1 MYLSNPVTEQIN
13 NLKTKFLEQKEENQ
27 KKEKRRKQK
36 EELYIKKKEELTK
49 KTEEINQLG
58 FDVGQMEEEIHFFLC
73 QYGGIS
79 LNQQST
85 KAKDQKLDLVTSNL
99 RIIEKMWG
107 EYLNPLLRQ
116 HTTSLNIIENQ
127 ILEHTKTNK
136 QQLVNLEKKI
146 ELTEEQTKLQSKQ
159 LETFKKRSKDTQTDV
174 KKFEQQNTQL
184 EKGLSTLQKSCRNL
198 NSDIEQNLVQI
209 SISTRKIQ
217 SLQVESSTRQ
227 KTIEEN
233 NKRVKDMKGFIGYFC
248 LPLKKWELHMIVA
261 ERSSPSP
268 IFLEINK
275 SPRAGK
281 LFFVIKTLKYEI
293 GSIIL
298 KKDLSQIASINQMKN
313 SSGGFFITLKDKNKI
328 NLESNNYKEIITTFK
343 EYIQMI
349 STKSPKK
356 FKKKK

>member
-1 MYLSNPVTEQIN
+1 MLD
-13 NLKTKFLEQKEENQ
+13 KW
-27 KKEKRRKQK
+27 
-36 EELYIKKKEELTK
+36 KKKFT
-49 KTEEINQLG
+49 
-58 FDVGQMEEEIHFFLC
+58 FFC
-73 QYGGIS
+73 
-79 LNQQST
+79 
-85 KAKDQKLDLVTSNL
+85 
-99 RIIEKMWG
+99 
-107 EYLNPLLRQ
+107 
-116 HTTSLNIIENQ
+116 
-127 ILEHTKTNK
+127 
-136 QQLVNLEKKI
+136 VNLEKKI

-184 EKGLSTLQKSCRNL
+184 EKWLSTLQKSCRNL

-281 LFFVIKTLKYEI
+281 LFFVIKALKYEI